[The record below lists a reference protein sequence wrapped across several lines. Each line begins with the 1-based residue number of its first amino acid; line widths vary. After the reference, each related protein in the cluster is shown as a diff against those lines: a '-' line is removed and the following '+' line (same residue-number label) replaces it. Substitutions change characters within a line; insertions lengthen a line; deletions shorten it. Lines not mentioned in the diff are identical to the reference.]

1 MYDSPDVVA
10 IHLLTKTHSTKLRL
24 QLRGFC
30 CLSRGTKTPVHQT
43 RIHAQRNLLQDHISL
58 VVGGPGEYCTSTL
71 ASLIKTSVGTSGTT
85 RDKIMA
91 APMAC
96 DAAIRALL
104 KDMVIKCL
112 LTTRLIGLTALFAL
126 LHLQMV
132 TLVSQACELA
142 HTSSATKLCQQW
154 WFFWRL

>member
-10 IHLLTKTHSTKLRL
+10 IHLLTKAHSTKLRL

-71 ASLIKTSVGTSGTT
+71 ASLIKISVGTSGTT

-104 KDMVIKCL
+104 IDMMIKCL
-112 LTTRLIGLTALFAL
+112 LMSRSIGITSLSAFL
-126 LHLQMV
+126 LLQNV
-132 TLVSQACELA
+132 TLASLACDLA
-142 HTSSATKLCQQW
+142 HTSSVISSLQ
-154 WFFWRL
+154 